1 MSDADFE
8 VVRRA
13 WAAASSTDVDG
24 MVAELHPEVV
34 AIPFGAAL
42 EGKAYRGPE
51 QVVRWLRDEIL
62 VSWEFFRVF
71 PETFERVGDKLL
83 VTGRWYARG
92 SESGVEL
99 DIAATWVVEVRDG
112 KIAYWQ
118 TYTDNAQARRDV
130 GLEG

>member
-1 MSDADFE
+1 MPDEDIE

-13 WAAASSTDVDG
+13 WAAASRSDEDA
-24 MVAELHPEVV
+24 MAQEWHPEIV
-34 AIPFGAAL
+34 AVPFGAAM
-42 EGKAYRGPE
+42 EGKTYRGPDE
-51 QVVRWLRDEIL
+51 VMAWWRDEIL

-99 DIAATWVVEVRDG
+99 DIAATWVVEVRDS